1 MNFAR
6 REFLQLA
13 GAAAITS
20 VLPHSALGL
29 DYPTRPVRLIVPYAP
44 AGPTDVFA
52 RVLARSLSEDLGKQF
67 YVENVPGAG
76 GNIGTGRAAQATPDG
91 YTLLVVG
98 VTYAINPSLY
108 EKVPYDPYK
117 DLEPII
123 DAVTNTLVLAVNP
136 SVPAQTVRE
145 LVALV
150 KASPGK
156 YSYAS
161 TGTGTVAH
169 LAGELFRL
177 SLGLDLV
184 HVPFN
189 GAGPAITS
197 TLGGHTPISFTGVTP
212 VVPHAL
218 QGKLRALAVT
228 SETRLPVLPD
238 VPTMA
243 EAGYPDIQ
251 GENWTVLL
259 APTGTPTEIIAFL
272 NREIANVL
280 TMPDVRERLT
290 ALGYEPVAASTR
302 QACATL
308 IRAEIS
314 KWGKV
319 VRDAGIKAE

>member
-1 MNFAR
+1 MKFAR
-6 REFLQLA
+6 REFLHLA
-13 GAAAITS
+13 GAAATTPILS
-20 VLPHSALGL
+20 HSALAL
-29 DYPTRPVRLIVPYAP
+29 DYPTRPVRLIVPFAP

-52 RVLARSLSEDLGKQF
+52 RVLAQKLSERLGKQF
-67 YVENVPGAG
+67 YVENIPGAG
-76 GNIGTGRAAQATPDG
+76 GNIGTGRAAQAAPDG
-91 YTLLVVG
+91 YSLLVVG
-98 VTYAINPSLY
+98 VTYAINPSLF

-117 DLEPII
+117 SFEPII
-123 DAVTNTLVLAVNP
+123 DAVTNTLVLTVNP
-136 SVPAQTVRE
+136 SVPAQTVSE

-150 KASPGK
+150 RANPGK

-197 TLGGHTPISFTGVTP
+197 TLAGHTPISFTGATP

-218 QGKLRALAVT
+218 QGTLRALAVT
-228 SETRLPVLPD
+228 SEARLPVLPD

-259 APTGTPTEIIAFL
+259 TPTGTSTEIIAFL
-272 NREIANVL
+272 NREIINVL
-280 TMPDVRERLT
+280 TTPDIRERLT
-290 ALGYEPVAASTR
+290 ALGYEPVAASTPHDS
-302 QACATL
+302 ATL
-308 IRAEIS
+308 IRTEMS

-319 VRDAGIKAE
+319 IRDAGIKAE